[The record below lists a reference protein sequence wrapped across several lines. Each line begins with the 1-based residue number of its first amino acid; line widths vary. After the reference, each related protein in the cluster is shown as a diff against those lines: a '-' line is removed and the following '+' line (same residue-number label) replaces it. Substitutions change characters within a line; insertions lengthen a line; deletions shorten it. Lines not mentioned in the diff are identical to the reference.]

1 MTFFKDI
8 MNKKPCL
15 QLELDEHS
23 ADAGVITRLEAFLE
37 SLKNCKGLVIESRK
51 SKTGSRKSKIGNR
64 KLYIPYMGDCS
75 YGVAACFRAYGQ
87 PAEVMPLADE
97 ATLLQGRQFTTGKEC
112 LPCAITTGDMLKVI
126 RTEGIDPD
134 KTAFFMPGS
143 SGPCRFGMYSH
154 LHRLILRYA
163 GVEGASVVAPNQD
176 DNFYEEFTENIDGA
190 STSRFLKDAWI
201 ATVGLDL
208 LGKLILRLRP
218 FAADAGL
225 AQRVYERSLK
235 RWTQAVENRH
245 SFSRMR
251 QLMESI
257 ADDFAAVE
265 LDRKV
270 RKPRIGIVGEIYVRN
285 HPFANANVIARLE
298 ELGAACAL
306 ASLAEW
312 IYYTNFTRGRMAR
325 RRWRVRNFFTNIIQN
340 RLQHRLE
347 QTLAKPL
354 EERFGKLAEEPIG
367 HVLELAAPYMHA
379 SFEGEAILSIG
390 KMVEYHHQGFGGVV
404 NVMPFSCMPSTV
416 VSTQTRRVSADCG
429 DMPIL
434 NLSFDGQEDSTLTTR
449 LEAFVEQVRQRRTS
463 GIEIPVL
470 TV

>member
-1 MTFFKDI
+1 
-8 MNKKPCL
+8 
-15 QLELDEHS
+15 
-23 ADAGVITRLEAFLE
+23 
-37 SLKNCKGLVIESRK
+37 
-51 SKTGSRKSKIGNR
+51 
-64 KLYIPYMGDCS
+64 
-75 YGVAACFRAYGQ
+75 
-87 PAEVMPLADE
+87 
-97 ATLLQGRQFTTGKEC
+97 
-112 LPCAITTGDMLKVI
+112 
-126 RTEGIDPD
+126 
-134 KTAFFMPGS
+134 
-143 SGPCRFGMYSH
+143 MYSH

-416 VSTQTRRVSADCG
+416 VSTQARRVSADCG

-434 NLSFDGQEDSTLTTR
+434 SLSSDGQEDSTLTTR